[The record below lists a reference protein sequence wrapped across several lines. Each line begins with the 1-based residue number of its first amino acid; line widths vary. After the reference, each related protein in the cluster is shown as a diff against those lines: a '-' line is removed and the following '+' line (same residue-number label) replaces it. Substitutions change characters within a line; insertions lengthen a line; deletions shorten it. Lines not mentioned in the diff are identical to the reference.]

1 MASSEQSQSD
11 ISVNLGWGAQTGGI
25 SKIMWKAENGLTKR
39 DSNCLY
45 SSYY

>member
-11 ISVNLGWGAQTGGI
+11 ISVNLGWGAQTGI